1 MPRFT
6 ASSYLMYF
14 FFGWYP
20 IIHGW
25 LKLGRVWTVKAT
37 NGWILIAMQRYM
49 VNTCIIFKKKEF
61 SLWKVICITSHYKIK
76 WLKPIFKIQI
86 LLAIFDLSD

>member
-49 VNTCIIFKKKEF
+49 VKYWHNIQKEMVF
-61 SLWKVICITSHYKIK
+61 LVESYLV
-76 WLKPIFKIQI
+76 
-86 LLAIFDLSD
+86 

>member
-20 IIHGW
+20 IIHTW
-25 LKLGRVWTVKAT
+25 LVKTWSRMDSKSHEWLDLNSYATLYGEYLYNIQKERVFLV
-37 NGWILIAMQRYM
+37 
-49 VNTCIIFKKKEF
+49 E
-61 SLWKVICITSHYKIK
+61 SH
-76 WLKPIFKIQI
+76 LV
-86 LLAIFDLSD
+86 